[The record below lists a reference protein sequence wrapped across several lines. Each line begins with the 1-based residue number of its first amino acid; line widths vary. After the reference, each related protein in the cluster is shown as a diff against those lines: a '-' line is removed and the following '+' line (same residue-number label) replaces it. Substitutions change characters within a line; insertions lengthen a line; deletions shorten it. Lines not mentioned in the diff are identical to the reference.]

1 MSAPQK
7 TPQKS
12 MAELAAEYG
21 LAPNE
26 YQVVLDRLG
35 REHRHQT
42 SRASKSIRGSIHM

>member
-7 TPQKS
+7 T

-35 REHRHQT
+35 RELQQQFLLEE
-42 SRASKSIRGSIHM
+42 IFL